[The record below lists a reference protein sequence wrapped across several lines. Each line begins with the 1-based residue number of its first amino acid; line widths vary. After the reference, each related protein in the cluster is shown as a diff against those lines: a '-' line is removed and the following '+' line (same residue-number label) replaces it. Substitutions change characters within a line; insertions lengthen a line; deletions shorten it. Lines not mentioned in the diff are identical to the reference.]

1 MPYRDGKD
9 HSRRPDQ
16 DTGAA
21 VKHDLHDRGYK
32 LLLDTKR
39 VWLPRGMVGFETS

>member
-1 MPYRDGKD
+1 MPYGDGKD

-16 DTGAA
+16 DT
-21 VKHDLHDRGYK
+21 VKHNLHDRGYK

-39 VWLPRGMVGFETS
+39 EWLPRGMVDFETS